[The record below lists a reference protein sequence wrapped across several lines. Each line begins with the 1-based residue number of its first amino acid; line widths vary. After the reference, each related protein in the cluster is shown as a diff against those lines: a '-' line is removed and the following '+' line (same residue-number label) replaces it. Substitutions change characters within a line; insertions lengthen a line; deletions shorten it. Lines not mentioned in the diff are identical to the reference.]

1 MFRGRFELALDDKG
15 RLNIPSKF
23 RDTLRERGDER
34 LVVTNFDKGLVAYPY
49 GEWLELEKKAS
60 RLSMVSKEAKAF
72 LRFFVSGATECNM
85 DKQGRVLLPPVLRE
99 YAGLDKDI
107 VVAGMLNKIEL
118 WSRERWDEVLRLS
131 EENFD
136 EMADVLSDLGI

>member
-15 RLNIPSKF
+15 RLNIPARF

-34 LVVTNFDKGLVAYPY
+34 LVITNFDKGLVAYPF

-118 WSRERWDEVLRLS
+118 WSRERWDEVLRMS
-131 EENFD
+131 EESFD
-136 EMADVLSDLGI
+136 EMTDVLSDLGI

>member
-15 RLNIPSKF
+15 RLNIPSRF
-23 RDTLRERGDER
+23 RDALRERGDER
-34 LVVTNFDKGLVAYPY
+34 IIVTNFDKGLVAYPF

-60 RLSMVSKEAKAF
+60 RLSMVSREAKAF
-72 LRFFVSGATECNM
+72 LRFFVSGATECAM
-85 DKQGRVLLPPVLRE
+85 DKQGRVLIPPVLRE